1 MASSELDFASVQAE
15 IQDRYQSSD
24 YAAALELAERHKT
37 RFQDQEALFTYWQI
51 CFNARL
57 GVLDRSI
64 RLLRDALKSG
74 LWYAE
79 VLLRKSP
86 YLQPLQGMPEFEDL
100 VLLNRQVQNK
110 DETHHYPVL
119 ILRSEEQC
127 SQGGPAC
134 PLLLGLHRNAGTVRS
149 SLKYW
154 RPAANAGWLVAA
166 PQSRQAVWK
175 DSYVWDD
182 LEASREEILQHYQA
196 VLNGYRIDP
205 RRTVIAGH
213 SMGGEVAIWL
223 ALSGAI
229 PAAGFLAFGPGGPM
243 MDNPDQWLPFIESA
257 TGRPAAGYPAA
268 NQPASRRPASPQ
280 PGINPAGSSD
290 TPLRGYLVYGT
301 EDHSIQQQNIH
312 SLANALE
319 SAGLHCLVE
328 PVPGASHDF
337 EPKFEAALLRGLAFI
352 SPKENN

>member
-1 MASSELDFASVQAE
+1 MAAPELDFASVQAE
-15 IQDRYQSSD
+15 IQDRYQSGD
-24 YAAALELAERHKT
+24 YAAALDLAERNKT
-37 RFQDQEALFTYWQI
+37 RFQDQAALFTYWQV

-57 GVLDRSI
+57 GMPDRSI
-64 RLLRDALKSG
+64 GLLRDALRSG

-86 YLQPLQGMPEFEDL
+86 SLQPLQGMPEFEDL

-110 DETHHYPVL
+110 DETHRYPVL
-119 ILRSEEQC
+119 ILRSEEQS
-127 SQGGPAC
+127 SQGSPAC
-134 PLLLGLHRNAGTVRS
+134 PLLLGLHTNAGTVQS
-149 SLKYW
+149 SLKFW

-182 LEASREEILQHYQA
+182 LEASREEILHHYHA

-213 SMGGEVAIWL
+213 SMGSEVAIWL
-223 ALSGAI
+223 ALSGSI
-229 PAAGFLAFGPGGPM
+229 PAAGFLAFDPGGPM

-257 TGRPAAGYPAA
+257 PGRPAPGRPAPGRPAAG
-268 NQPASRRPASPQ
+268 RPASNQ
-280 PGINPAGSSD
+280 AGKIPAGSSD
-290 TPLRGYLVYGT
+290 APLRGYLVYGT
-301 EDHSIQQQNIH
+301 EDHRIQQQNIH
-312 SLANALE
+312 TLANALE
-319 SAGLHCLVE
+319 SAGMLCQVE
-328 PVPGASHDF
+328 AVPGAGHDF

-352 SPKENN
+352 SPKEKN